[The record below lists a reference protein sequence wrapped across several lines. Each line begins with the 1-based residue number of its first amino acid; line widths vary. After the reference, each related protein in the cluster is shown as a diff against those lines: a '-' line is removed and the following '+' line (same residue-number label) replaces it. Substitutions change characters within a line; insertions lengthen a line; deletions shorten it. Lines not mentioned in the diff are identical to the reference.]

1 MPSKRNHY
9 KDTSFARGKMTTLYY
24 FPPGM
29 KEDIIEAAKRE
40 LAKGVM
46 RVVAD
51 AKSRCPV
58 DTGELRR
65 SIKAE
70 SNDDESMFYISA
82 NAYKRTKNP
91 QSLTGKFYYGA
102 VVEFSPKINKPFL
115 YPALEANYGRIMSNI
130 RAAIDRAVQTGHA

>member
-91 QSLTGKFYYGA
+91 QSL
-102 VVEFSPKINKPFL
+102 KINKPFL

>member
-1 MPSKRNHY
+1 M
-9 KDTSFARGKMTTLYY
+9 A
-24 FPPGM
+24 GM
-29 KEDIIEAAKRE
+29 ADAMIEAAKRE

-46 RVVAD
+46 HVVAD

-58 DTGELRR
+58 DTGELKR

-82 NAYKRTKNP
+82 NAYRRTKNP

-115 YPALEANYGRIMSNI
+115 YPAIRAHENEIRENI
-130 RAAIDRAVQTGHA
+130 RNAVLKVSSNRFRINSSYGLGQAA